1 MDGRFRDRS
10 DTIKIMKKLEYIDII
25 RKINLRH
32 PDLKV
37 LDILGVYRDKEHH
50 YNITGRALV
59 QNIDGVKYLLSLNYL
74 LGKGILTI
82 KTAINK
88 EFALQVK
95 IKDVLPNIKIIGEYS
110 GNNIPILIEDE
121 LGIKYLSQPSN
132 LLIGKKPTIKSAL
145 NPNEAFIINA
155 KQIHGNKFDYS
166 KVNYKIQK
174 TKVKIKCPKHGYF
187 MQKPQ
192 QHLEGDGCRKCADEQ
207 LKFTRAQ
214 NGWDK
219 SHWVNFCN
227 RNQILEPKFYI
238 LHCYNDKEQFIKIGI
253 TSKKL
258 KERFLPKDIPYNYKT
273 IKIISGKPGLIYDTE
288 QKLKKQFKDF
298 RYKPKL
304 KFAGQTECFSE
315 LIMEPILKEVA

>member
-25 RKINLRH
+25 RKSNLRH

-132 LLIGKKPTIKSAL
+132 LL
-145 NPNEAFIINA
+145 
-155 KQIHGNKFDYS
+155 
-166 KVNYKIQK
+166 
-174 TKVKIKCPKHGYF
+174 
-187 MQKPQ
+187 
-192 QHLEGDGCRKCADEQ
+192 R
-207 LKFTRAQ
+207 
-214 NGWDK
+214 
-219 SHWVNFCN
+219 
-227 RNQILEPKFYI
+227 
-238 LHCYNDKEQFIKIGI
+238 
-253 TSKKL
+253 
-258 KERFLPKDIPYNYKT
+258 
-273 IKIISGKPGLIYDTE
+273 
-288 QKLKKQFKDF
+288 
-298 RYKPKL
+298 
-304 KFAGQTECFSE
+304 
-315 LIMEPILKEVA
+315 